1 MKIMAR
7 QKILFARGWRL
18 ALLGALFVM
27 AGCARPLPTR
37 VEQVRFRDPVFQ
49 HCVEK
54 SGIADLAAISE
65 LTCTD
70 DKLKNVTELKYL
82 TGLSK
87 LELNMNNLSS
97 VDLRLNLALQELNL
111 HGYHKETAIQLGPL
125 PQLRDLLIDTPRL
138 FELFSRID
146 LAQMFPRL
154 NYLYLGEQGREEAL
168 DPNVG
173 ELHLA
178 HPLLDTLIIK
188 GNSERKSPSAS
199 GLQFDFD
206 LPQLT
211 QFGIDDIPLTALQ
224 LNNMR
229 QLKAFTINRT
239 NLQHLELSHLP
250 HLEQCIIDD
259 SLLVD
264 IVLENL
270 PRLRNLSV
278 SGNRLTVLDLTA
290 VPELEQ
296 ILADNNQLHT
306 IIWPEDSQLNIVSL
320 KSNQLTKLDLYS
332 LDHIGS
338 YDLTDNPLPRIADI
352 EFDEPQ
358 FKERL
363 LDIGYRYTT
372 EVLEI
377 SEMAGSRE
385 YLATTKDLSR
395 FNNLVTLYLNIA
407 EGQQALDL
415 SALKGLRWLSIG
427 RHRASL
433 PGLILPKSRYL
444 EEVRLSGLDLEE
456 IEIPDLPQLRI
467 LDLYDNKLS
476 QISLPKL
483 PAIEQLILNYNPL
496 TGSLRLEDLPH
507 LTFLGIRGSLIESLY
522 VDNMPELR
530 ELLADDCPL
539 KEYYVAHAPRLQTF
553 YIDCES
559 LDPKKNKVCN

>member
-1 MKIMAR
+1 MNMR
-7 QKILFARGWRL
+7 ERLRCVARGRHVL
-18 ALLGALFVM
+18 VLLILVFM
-27 AGCARPLPTR
+27 AACARPLPTR
-37 VEQVRFRDPVFQ
+37 VEQVHFRDPAFRR
-49 HCVEK
+49 CVEK
-54 SGIADLAAISE
+54 SGVADLAAIRE
-65 LTCTD
+65 LTCND
-70 DKLKNVTELKYL
+70 DKLKDVAELKYL

-97 VDLRLNLALQELNL
+97 VDLRQNLALQELNL
-111 HGYHKETAIQLGPL
+111 YGYRKKTDIQLAAL

-154 NYLYLGEQGREEAL
+154 NYLYLGEQGRKEAL
-168 DPNVG
+168 DPNLG
-173 ELHLA
+173 ELHLS

-188 GNSERKSPSAS
+188 GNSERKSSSTS
-199 GLQFDFD
+199 GVLLNFN

-224 LNNMR
+224 LNTMP
-229 QLKAFTINRT
+229 QLKAFAINRT
-239 NLQHLELSHLP
+239 NLKLLELSHLP
-250 HLEQCIIDD
+250 RLEQCIIDD
-259 SLLVD
+259 SLLADV
-264 IVLENL
+264 VLENL

-306 IIWPEDSQLNIVSL
+306 VLWPEDSQLNIVSL

-332 LDHIGS
+332 LEHIGS
-338 YDLTDNPLPRIADI
+338 YDLTDNPLPQIADI
-352 EFDEPQ
+352 DFDEPQ

-363 LDIGYRYTT
+363 LDLGYRYTT

-385 YLATTKDLSR
+385 YLATSKDLSR

-415 SALKGLRWLSIG
+415 SALKGLRWLAIG
-427 RHRASL
+427 RHRSSL

-444 EEVRLSGLDLEE
+444 EEVRLSQLGLET
-456 IEIPDLPQLRI
+456 IEIPDLPRLKI
-467 LDLYDNKLS
+467 LDLYDNKLTK
-476 QISLPKL
+476 IGLPEL

-507 LTFLGIRGSLIESLY
+507 LTFLGVRGSLIESLY

-539 KEYYVAHAPRLQTF
+539 KEYYVAHAPRLHTF
-553 YIDCES
+553 YVDCEA
-559 LDPKKNKVCN
+559 LDPKKHKACH

>member
-1 MKIMAR
+1 MNMR
-7 QKILFARGWRL
+7 ERLRCVARGRHVL
-18 ALLGALFVM
+18 VLLILVFM
-27 AGCARPLPTR
+27 AACARPLPTR
-37 VEQVRFRDPVFQ
+37 VEQVHFRDPAFRR
-49 HCVEK
+49 CVEK
-54 SGIADLAAISE
+54 SGVADLAAIRE

-70 DKLKNVTELKYL
+70 DKLKDVAELKYL

-97 VDLRLNLALQELNL
+97 VDLRQNLALQELNL
-111 HGYHKETAIQLGPL
+111 YGYHNETDIQLAAL

-154 NYLYLGEQGREEAL
+154 NYLYLGEQGRKEAL

-188 GNSERKSPSAS
+188 GNSERKSSSAS
-199 GLQFDFD
+199 GVPLDFD

-224 LNNMR
+224 LNNML
-229 QLKAFTINRT
+229 QLKAFAINRT

-250 HLEQCIIDD
+250 RLEQCIIDD
-259 SLLVD
+259 SLLAD

-296 ILADNNQLHT
+296 ILADNNLLHT
-306 IIWPEDSQLNIVSL
+306 VVWPEDSQLNIVSL

-332 LDHIGS
+332 LEHIGS
-338 YDLTDNPLPRIADI
+338 YDLTDNPLPQILDI
-352 EFDEPQ
+352 DFDEPQ
-358 FKERL
+358 LKERL
-363 LDIGYRYTT
+363 LDLGYRYTT

-377 SEMAGSRE
+377 SEMAGSRK
-385 YLATTKDLSR
+385 YLATSKDMSR

-415 SALKGLRWLSIG
+415 SALNGLRWLAIG
-427 RHRASL
+427 RHRSSL

-444 EEVRLSGLDLEE
+444 EEVRLSQLGLET
-456 IEIPDLPQLRI
+456 IEIPDLPRLKI
-467 LDLYDNKLS
+467 LDLYDNKLTK
-476 QISLPKL
+476 ISLPAL

-507 LTFLGIRGSLIESLY
+507 LTFLGIRGSLIENLY

-539 KEYYVAHAPRLQTF
+539 KEYYVAHAPRLHTF
-553 YIDCES
+553 YVDCEA
-559 LDPKKNKVCN
+559 LDPKKHKACH